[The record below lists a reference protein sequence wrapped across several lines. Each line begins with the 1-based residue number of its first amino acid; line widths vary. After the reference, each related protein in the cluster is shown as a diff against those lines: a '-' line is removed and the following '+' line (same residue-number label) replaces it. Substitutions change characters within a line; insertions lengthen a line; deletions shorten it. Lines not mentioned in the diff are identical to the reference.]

1 MTTTPVGCS
10 DAGREFHIG
19 SYVSGT
25 LDCAMLIPCP
35 DKGGNDFHL
44 RSYVAGVLNHAM
56 WRLQNVDRT
65 APPVPVTPPTV
76 AAAGGNPVYVKAA
89 IDAEFAKLAAAAEG
103 CRNETLIRVACNV
116 FEFVKGGHVH
126 RDAAEAELARVAAA
140 IGLDDREIHA
150 TLRSAWQ
157 RTRPRAVPAPA
168 SSTPA
173 HTVDPEEIR

>member
-1 MTTTPVGCS
+1 MTTNRANCPGPS
-10 DAGREFHIG
+10 GELHID

-25 LDCAMLIPCP
+25 LDCAMLIPYP

-44 RSYVAGVLNHAM
+44 RSYVAGVINHAV

-76 AAAGGNPVYVKAA
+76 AAPGSNPVYVKAA
-89 IDAEFAKLAAAAEG
+89 IDAEFAKLAAATEG
-103 CRNETLIRVACNV
+103 CRNDTLIRVACNV

-126 RDAAEAELARVAAA
+126 RDAAEAELTRVAAA
-140 IGLDDREIHA
+140 IGLNDREIHA

-168 SSTPA
+168 SSAPA